1 MKLLIKKEWIVFIGI
16 LIAILI
22 VGYFTVSTTIGRL
35 SVPKRDSLVIGTST
49 PYPPFEM
56 RYGDTVVGFD
66 IDLIKS
72 VSLKLN
78 REPVIVDYSDFNA
91 LIPTLVAG
99 KIDVAIAGISFT
111 EQRDELVDFSIS
123 YYNSSQCIIALT
135 QSNFGTIENPED
147 FNSLRVGYQLDT
159 TSQYWIESNINLSN
173 ITIIPFE
180 DMQTGL
186 SNLQFG
192 DVDIIIMDKPVAYNL
207 INTSPYAVSI
217 VGEIT
222 TTENYCIL
230 VQEGD
235 PQSLLPIINA
245 TIKEMQ
251 DNGKYSELITKWFGE
266 SNE

>member
-1 MKLLIKKEWIVFIGI
+1 MKTFKKEYFVIIGI
-16 LIAILI
+16 IIIIMI
-22 VGYFTVSTTIGRL
+22 VGYFTISTTIGRL
-35 SVPKRDSLVIGTST
+35 SIPKRDTLIIGTST
-49 PYPPFEM
+49 PYPPFEI
-56 RYGDTVVGFD
+56 RYGDTIIGFD

-99 KIDVAIAGISFT
+99 KIDIAIAGISYT
-111 EQRDELVDFSIS
+111 EQRDELVDFSKS

-135 QSNFGTIENPED
+135 QSNFDTLENPED
-147 FNSLRVGYQLDT
+147 FNELRIGYQLDT
-159 TSQYWIESNINLSN
+159 TSQYWIESNINISN
-173 ITIIPFE
+173 IVIVPFE

-186 SNLQFG
+186 SYLQFG

-207 INTSPYAVSI
+207 INTSPYAISI

-230 VQEGD
+230 VQQGD
-235 PQSLLPIINA
+235 PQGLLPIINA
-245 TIKEMQ
+245 TLDEIQ
-251 DNGKYSELITKWFGE
+251 QNGKYSELISKWFGE
-266 SNE
+266 INE